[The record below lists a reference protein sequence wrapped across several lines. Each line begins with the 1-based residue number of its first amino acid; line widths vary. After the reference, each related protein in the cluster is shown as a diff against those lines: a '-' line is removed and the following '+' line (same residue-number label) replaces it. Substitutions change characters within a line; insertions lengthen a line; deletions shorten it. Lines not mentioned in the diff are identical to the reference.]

1 MTIFCCFAR
10 PNKRAGRVAPLN
22 ECAAVAVQQR
32 QVYAQ
37 LVAREGERLTDLLG
51 RLDAAVAK
59 AIDEDIYTD
68 EINRWTAG
76 KTVLTARLR

>member
-1 MTIFCCFAR
+1 MTKQTSQHW
-10 PNKRAGRVAPLN
+10 PNLQELIDNDGTINVGYIAPLN
-22 ECAAVAVQQR
+22 ECAAVATQQS

-37 LVAREGERLTDLLG
+37 LIARQGERLTDLLG

-68 EINRWTAG
+68 EINR
-76 KTVLTARLR
+76 

>member
-1 MTIFCCFAR
+1 MRTRTAQHW
-10 PNKRAGRVAPLN
+10 PNLQELIDSDGSINIGYIAPLN
-22 ECAAVAVQQR
+22 ACAAVAVQQR

-59 AIDEDIYTD
+59 AVNEEIYTD
-68 EINRWTAG
+68 EINR
-76 KTVLTARLR
+76 

>member
-1 MTIFCCFAR
+1 MTKQVSQHW
-10 PNKRAGRVAPLN
+10 PNLQELLDSDGSINIGYIAPLN
-22 ECAAVAVQQR
+22 ECAAVAAQQR

-37 LVAREGERLTDLLG
+37 LVARKGERLTDLLG

-68 EINRWTAG
+68 EINR
-76 KTVLTARLR
+76 